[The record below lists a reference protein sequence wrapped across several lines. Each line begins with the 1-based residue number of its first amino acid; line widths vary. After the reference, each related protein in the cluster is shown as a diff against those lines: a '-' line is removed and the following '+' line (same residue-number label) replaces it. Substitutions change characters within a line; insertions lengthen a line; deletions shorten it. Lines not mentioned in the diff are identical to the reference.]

1 MTAHLSIADPD
12 GWDALAA
19 SAAAVRAGDDEPA
32 TPPRTWRRL
41 VISSVYTAVLAGV
54 VIVALHA
61 VGSATP
67 VRADGGADSALFS
80 YTNQDRASNGVR
92 ALSWNGTL
100 STIGEGGRYGG
111 CGFTVYGRAVDMINR
126 DYFAHQI
133 LNCGQLVFSIM
144 QAYGV
149 PYRSAGENIGWNGA
163 GAASINSA
171 FMNSP
176 EHRSNI
182 LNGNYTSLGVGSD
195 NSGSRAFMGYTNV
208 WMFAE
213 EFAQLGSS
221 APPPP
226 PPPPQRQSPPRN
238 APAPATQHLPPAVAA
253 ARPKAAPVPTAI
265 PVPTATPVPTPTP
278 TPEPSP
284 SLTLPPAPDTNGG
297 LLFDSVESVL
307 ENYLIS

>member
-1 MTAHLSIADPD
+1 MTAHSSISDPD
-12 GWDALAA
+12 AWAALAA

-32 TPPRTWRRL
+32 TSPRTWRRL
-41 VISSVYTAVLAGV
+41 AISSVYTAVLAGV

-61 VGSATP
+61 VGTATP

-92 ALSWNGTL
+92 SLSWNGTL
-100 STIGEGGRYGG
+100 SNIGEGGRYGG
-111 CGFTVYGRAVDMINR
+111 CSGLTVYGRSVDMINR
-126 DYFAHQI
+126 NYFAHQI
-133 LNCGQLVFSIM
+133 LGCGQLVFSMM

-176 EHRSNI
+176 DHRANI

-195 NSGSRAFMGYTNV
+195 NSGSRKFMGYTGV
-208 WMFAE
+208 WMFSE

-221 APPPP
+221 SPPPP
-226 PPPPQRQSPPRN
+226 PPPPRRPNPPRN
-238 APAPATQHLPPAVAA
+238 TPAPAAPHLPPAVAA
-253 ARPKAAPVPTAI
+253 PRAAPAPIAVPAE
-265 PVPTATPVPTPTP
+265 TPVPTPTP
-278 TPEPSP
+278 MPTPE
-284 SLTLPPAPDTNGG
+284 LTVPPAPDTNGG

>member
-1 MTAHLSIADPD
+1 MTGHASISDPD
-12 GWDALAA
+12 GWEALAA
-19 SAAAVRAGDDEPA
+19 SAAAVRAGGDEPLS
-32 TPPRTWRRL
+32 TPRTWRRL

-54 VIVALHA
+54 VILALHA

-92 ALSWNGTL
+92 SLSWNGTL

-111 CGFTVYGRAVDMINR
+111 CPGLTVYGRAVDMINR
-126 DYFAHQI
+126 GYFAHQI
-133 LNCGQLVFSIM
+133 AGCGQLVFSIM

-163 GAASINSA
+163 GAASINSG
-171 FMNSP
+171 FMASP
-176 EHRSNI
+176 EHRNNI

-195 NSGSRAFMGYTNV
+195 NSGSRRFMGYTGV

-226 PPPPQRQSPPRN
+226 PPPPQRPSPPRN
-238 APAPATQHLPPAVAA
+238 APAPAPAAPHRAPAVAA
-253 ARPKAAPVPTAI
+253 PPA
-265 PVPTATPVPTPTP
+265 PTATPVPTATP

-284 SLTLPPAPDTNGG
+284 SLTVPPAPGTNGG

>member
-1 MTAHLSIADPD
+1 MTAHSSISDPD
-12 GWDALAA
+12 GWEALAA

-32 TPPRTWRRL
+32 TTPPTWRRL
-41 VISSVYTAVLAGV
+41 VISNVYTAVLAGV
-54 VIVALHA
+54 VILALHA
-61 VGSATP
+61 VGTATP

-92 ALSWNGTL
+92 SLSWNGTL
-100 STIGEGGRYGG
+100 SNIGEGGRYGG
-111 CGFTVYGRAVDMINR
+111 CPGLTVYGRAVDMINR
-126 DYFAHQI
+126 GYFAHQI
-133 LNCGQLVFSIM
+133 AGCGQLVFSIM

-171 FMNSP
+171 FMASP
-176 EHRSNI
+176 EHRNNI

-195 NSGSRAFMGYTNV
+195 NSGSRKFMGYSGV

-226 PPPPQRQSPPRN
+226 PPPPQRPNPPRN
-238 APAPATQHLPPAVAA
+238 TPAPAAPHLPPAVAA
-253 ARPKAAPVPTAI
+253 PPPAPLATASPVPTA
-265 PVPTATPVPTPTP
+265 TP

-284 SLTLPPAPDTNGG
+284 SLTVPPAPGTNGG

>member
-1 MTAHLSIADPD
+1 MTAHSSISDPD
-12 GWDALAA
+12 GWEALAA

-32 TPPRTWRRL
+32 TTPPTWRRL
-41 VISSVYTAVLAGV
+41 VISNVYTAVLAGV
-54 VIVALHA
+54 VILALHA
-61 VGSATP
+61 VGTATP

-92 ALSWNGTL
+92 SLSWNGTL
-100 STIGEGGRYGG
+100 SNIGEGGRYGG
-111 CGFTVYGRAVDMINR
+111 CPGLTVYGRAVDMINR
-126 DYFAHQI
+126 GYFAHQI
-133 LNCGQLVFSIM
+133 AGCGQLVFSIM

-171 FMNSP
+171 FMASP
-176 EHRSNI
+176 EHRNNI

-195 NSGSRAFMGYTNV
+195 NSGSRKFMGYSGV

-226 PPPPQRQSPPRN
+226 PPPPQRPNPPRN
-238 APAPATQHLPPAVAA
+238 TPAPAAPHLPPAVAA
-253 ARPKAAPVPTAI
+253 PPPAPLATASPLPTA
-265 PVPTATPVPTPTP
+265 TP

-284 SLTLPPAPDTNGG
+284 SLTVPPAPGTNGG

-307 ENYLIS
+307 ENYLIG

>member
-1 MTAHLSIADPD
+1 MTAHSSISDPD

-19 SAAAVRAGDDEPA
+19 SAAAVRAGDDESA
-32 TPPRTWRRL
+32 TTPRTWRRL

-54 VIVALHA
+54 VILALHA

-92 ALSWNGTL
+92 SLSWNGTL
-100 STIGEGGRYGG
+100 SSIGEGGRYGG

-133 LNCGQLVFSIM
+133 LGCGQLVFSIM

-149 PYRSAGENIGWNGA
+149 PYRSAGENIGWTNSN
-163 GAASINSA
+163 ASTINSQ
-171 FMNSP
+171 FMGSP

-195 NSGSRAFMGYTNV
+195 NSGSRKFMGTTGV

-226 PPPPQRQSPPRN
+226 PPPPRRPNPPRN
-238 APAPATQHLPPAVAA
+238 SPAPAAPHLPPAVATAPRA
-253 ARPKAAPVPTAI
+253 A
-265 PVPTATPVPTPTP
+265 PVPTATPVTTPAP
-278 TPEPSP
+278 TPELSP
-284 SLTLPPAPDTNGG
+284 SLTVPPAPGTNGG